1 MPRAVFVEAFGDVFE
16 HSSWVAEGAHTAG
29 LTQAADSAD
38 GLHAGMSRIVRDAPH
53 EKQLALL
60 RAHPDLAGRIKVAEM
75 TADSQAEQTG
85 SGLTQLSEAERQR
98 FLALNETY
106 RTKFGFPF
114 IIAVK
119 GRTKADILS
128 AFEERVASEP
138 HEEFATALREVEKI
152 ALLRLRDRLPG

>member
-1 MPRAVFVEAFGDVFE
+1 
-16 HSSWVAEGAHTAG
+16 VA
-29 LTQAADSAD
+29 D
-38 GLHAGMSRIVRDAPH
+38 
-53 EKQLALL
+53 
-60 RAHPDLAGRIKVAEM
+60 M